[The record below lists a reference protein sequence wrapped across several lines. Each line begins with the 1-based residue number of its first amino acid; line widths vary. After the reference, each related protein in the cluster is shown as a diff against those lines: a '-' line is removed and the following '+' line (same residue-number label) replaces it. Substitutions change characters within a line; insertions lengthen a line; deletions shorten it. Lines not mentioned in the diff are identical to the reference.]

1 MELRSRET
9 TPTEEDL
16 DFIVDEGYNHD
27 EDPDY
32 VPNEKYDVTGSEIK
46 KELIKV
52 LERLYSIEATIENKL
67 EPRKSLLT
75 IDKISSDSDSD
86 SDSEEITDQEIEDLI
101 SSDDE

>member
-1 MELRSRET
+1 MEPRSRET

-16 DFIVDEGYNHD
+16 DFIVDDGYNHD

-32 VPNEKYDVTGSEIK
+32 VPNEKYDVTGSDIK

-75 IDKISSDSDSD
+75 IDEMSSDSDNDSDSYSDSDSD
-86 SDSEEITDQEIEDLI
+86 RDK
-101 SSDDE
+101 